1 MFAKILRWAGLALG
15 IGFGL
20 AGCLFVAGYAF
31 TDWSLG
37 VAVGATAL
45 WVLPGRPQRL
55 RPSSSGPCRT
65 GPPAG
70 PGFANPGVLL
80 WMLLTGAL
88 FLQSATWEQVSPAA
102 GHGARRA
109 RTG

>member
-1 MFAKILRWAGLALG
+1 MFAKLLRWAGLALG

-45 WVLPGRPQRL
+45 
-55 RPSSSGPCRT
+55 
-65 GPPAG
+65 
-70 PGFANPGVLL
+70 
-80 WMLLTGAL
+80 
-88 FLQSATWEQVSPAA
+88 
-102 GHGARRA
+102 
-109 RTG
+109 